1 MKNSYALIT
10 GATSGIGLEIS
21 KDLARRGFNL
31 ILVARTTKKLV
42 QTSNDLIQEFNIK
55 CDYFPSDL
63 TLIDSPDEIYHF
75 TSQKK
80 YDIDILVNNAGFA
93 LPNAFH
99 KNSMEDEEKCLRVLG
114 TSVIALTKKYI
125 NDMISNCLL
134 YTSDAADE

>member
-31 ILVARTTKKLV
+31 ILVARTTEKLV
-42 QTSNDLIQEFNIK
+42 QTSKDLTQEYNIN
-55 CDYFPSDL
+55 CDYFSSDL
-63 TLIDSPDEIYHF
+63 TLINSPDEIYQF

-80 YDIDILVNNAGFA
+80 YDVDILVNNAGYA

-99 KNSMEDEEKCLRVLG
+99 KNTMEDEEKCLRVLG
-114 TSVIALTKKYI
+114 TSVIAVSYTHLTLPTKRI
-125 NDMISNCLL
+125 V
-134 YTSDAADE
+134 